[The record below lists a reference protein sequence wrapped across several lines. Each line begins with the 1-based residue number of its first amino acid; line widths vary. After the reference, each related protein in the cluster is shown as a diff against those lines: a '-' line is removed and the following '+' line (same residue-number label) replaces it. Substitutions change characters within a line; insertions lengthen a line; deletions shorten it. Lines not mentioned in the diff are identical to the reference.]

1 MSSDP
6 QSIPLIK
13 AFNTRLS
20 QLPTCLVVT
29 FLVCF
34 VHVRLCQ
41 LYWGYASSPRPV
53 MAVAMAATAATAAM
67 AAMAAMAAIGCN
79 GCNGGCCHGCYG
91 FCGPMPV
98 FVSGGSSASTA
109 VPVWSNGGR
118 GVPQYARANQR
129 TWGIERQETGLLTS
143 RR

>member
-13 AFNTRLS
+13 AFNARLS

-34 VHVRLCQ
+34 VHVRLCR

-53 MAVAMAATAATAAM
+53 MAVAMAATAAM
-67 AAMAAMAAIGCN
+67 AAMAAMAATAATAATAAVATVATAVAARCQCLSAGALQHPLPCR
-79 GCNGGCCHGCYG
+79 
-91 FCGPMPV
+91 CGPM
-98 FVSGGSSASTA
+98 
-109 VPVWSNGGR
+109 
-118 GVPQYARANQR
+118 
-129 TWGIERQETGLLTS
+129 
-143 RR
+143 

>member
-13 AFNTRLS
+13 AFNARLS

-34 VHVRLCQ
+34 VHVRLCR

-53 MAVAMAATAATAAM
+53 MAVAMAATAAM
-67 AAMAAMAAIGCN
+67 AAMAAMAATAATAAVATVATAVAARCQCLSAGALQHPLPCR
-79 GCNGGCCHGCYG
+79 
-91 FCGPMPV
+91 CGPMEAGVLRNTPEQIRGL
-98 FVSGGSSASTA
+98 GGLSDKKQ
-109 VPVWSNGGR
+109 GC
-118 GVPQYARANQR
+118 
-129 TWGIERQETGLLTS
+129 
-143 RR
+143 